1 MRGHFDCGNL
11 FRNEIASDSPR
22 NDNFLLAILRKSG
35 SCFAALKLG
44 IVVLFLMKE
53 IFLSLRYLL
62 CFISVIIFFS
72 LGCSSNKELI
82 KSNAT
87 AEPLQIPPIEV
98 SEYILGYGDELD
110 ISVYRHDDMTRKV
123 RILPDGKIQYPL
135 VGEIS
140 AQGLSVNQMR
150 DKLREG
156 LLKYFVDPQIS
167 VAVTS
172 IGSQKFFVLGEVK
185 KPGVFQLDR
194 PKTIVEAISEAEGFT
209 LDAKPSYV
217 LLIRGGPSNP
227 KPNYQV
233 VDMEKVFKEI
243 DMTQNLALRQGDIIY
258 VPASE
263 YADVTRFFDRLWTII
278 PARLGFVAFSV
289 K

>member
-1 MRGHFDCGNL
+1 MQGKISSVIKYLIFPL
-11 FRNEIASDSPR
+11 FM
-22 NDNFLLAILRKSG
+22 FLLLYA
-35 SCFAALKLG
+35 
-44 IVVLFLMKE
+44 
-53 IFLSLRYLL
+53 
-62 CFISVIIFFS
+62 
-72 LGCSSNKELI
+72 CSSNKELI

-87 AEPLQIPPIEV
+87 VEPQQIPPIEV

-110 ISVYRHDDMTRKV
+110 ISVYRHDEMTRKV

-140 AQGLSVNQMR
+140 AQGLSVNQIR

-172 IGSQKFFVLGEVK
+172 IGSQKFFVLGEVN

-194 PKTIVEAISEAEGFT
+194 PKTAVEAISEAGGFT

-217 LLIRGGPSNP
+217 LLIRGGPTNP

-233 VDMEKVFKEI
+233 LDMEKIFKEI
-243 DMTQNLALRQGDIIY
+243 DMTQNLALNQGDIIY
-258 VPASE
+258 VPASK

-278 PARLGFVAFSV
+278 PARLGFIAFTI